1 MTPYREMVEK
11 FGKCL
16 ASETVNP
23 QFYNLALHGAI
34 EHLKREFPRISSC
47 EIVDDLIKARRL
59 ETAKNEEITND
70 YP

>member
-1 MTPYREMVEK
+1 METYQELVEK

-23 QFYNLALHGAI
+23 QFYALALHGAI
-34 EHLKREFPRISSC
+34 GHLKREFPRMSES

-59 ETAKNEEITND
+59 ETAKNKGK
-70 YP
+70 